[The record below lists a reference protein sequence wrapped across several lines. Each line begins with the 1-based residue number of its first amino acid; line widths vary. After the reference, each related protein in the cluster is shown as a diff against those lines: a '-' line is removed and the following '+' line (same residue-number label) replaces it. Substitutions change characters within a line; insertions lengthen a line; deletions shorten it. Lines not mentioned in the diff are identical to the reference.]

1 MKLKTALIV
10 GILFFGT
17 IIWLTYEGIKETHEI
32 IHECE
37 AKGGISVHSQ
47 GYGYI
52 CVRKDTI
59 L

>member
-37 AKGGISVHSQ
+37 AKGGISIHSH
-47 GYGYI
+47 YAYI
-52 CVRKDTI
+52 CVRKDAI

>member
-1 MKLKTALIV
+1 MKLYQLV
-10 GILFFGT
+10 LFFVLLFVF
-17 IIWLTYEGIKETHEI
+17 IVSMTYEGIKGTHAI
-32 IHECE
+32 IAECE

-52 CVRKDTI
+52 CVRKDSV